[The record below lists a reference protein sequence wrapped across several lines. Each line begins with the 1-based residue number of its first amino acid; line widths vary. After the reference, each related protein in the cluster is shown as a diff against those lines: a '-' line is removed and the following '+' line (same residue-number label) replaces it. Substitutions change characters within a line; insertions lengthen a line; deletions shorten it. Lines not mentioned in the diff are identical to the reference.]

1 MKNIFKT
8 LTIIILTLLM
18 KVSLVNAS
26 DLNITG
32 NTSENAVITDAKG
45 NIISNNEKFSEW
57 QPVDVT
63 YPDITIENNNISDGD
78 TISIII
84 PENVQVKQNIKAP
97 VLAKDKQNIGTFTIS
112 KGAKAGTITIT
123 NAKHVNSTP
132 LNRHLYVSFG
142 AYGTEKDENT
152 NDDWIINKV
161 AWINQTNGNIV
172 WNVAV
177 NNQDGLENTIII
189 KDTPD
194 DNQSLI
200 NNTVNVQYG
209 HYQGQT
215 FIVERQGTLPIIK
228 TKDGFEVDLG
238 KYSEKNAQI
247 TYETKPITNGFI
259 KNNVSL
265 EVNGKEIGSNSATVN
280 YGADAGYIG
289 SSSQSKSSLNDSS
302 SSDSSL
308 SSSSMSSSSSNEIA
322 SKPSESNV
330 SGTPLRDKTTLKSNS
345 SSEKLLNDSSSSIK
359 DERTKVESTSISK
372 SSVTGSSNNNQQK
385 LIAVKNQN
393 QSLSSTSSEKHLEP
407 SNKNNK
413 IPKTGEKQ
421 EYLKAIGVVIL
432 TLLFLFIIVL
442 RKKDKK

>member
-1 MKNIFKT
+1 MKKIFKT
-8 LTIIILTLLM
+8 LTVIILTLLM
-18 KVSLVNAS
+18 KVGLANAS
-26 DLNITG
+26 NLNVTG
-32 NTSENAVITDAKG
+32 NTSESAEITDTKG
-45 NIISNNEKFSEW
+45 NTITKNEKFSEW

-63 YPDITIENNNISDGD
+63 YPDITIENKDISNGD

-97 VLAKDKQNIGTFTIS
+97 VLAKDKQNIGTFTIL
-112 KGAKAGTITIT
+112 KGAKMGTITIT

-142 AYGTEKDENT
+142 AYGTVKDENT

-215 FIVERQGTLPIIK
+215 FIVERQGTLPMIK

-238 KYSEKNAQI
+238 RYSEKNAQI
-247 TYETKPITNGFI
+247 TYETKPLTNGFI
-259 KNNVSL
+259 KNDVML
-265 EVNGKEIGSNSATVN
+265 KVNGKEIGSNSATVN

-289 SSSQSKSSLNDSS
+289 SSNQSKSSLNNSS

-308 SSSSMSSSSSNEIA
+308 SSSSMSSSSSDEIT
-322 SKPSESNV
+322 SKSSVSSDLSN
-330 SGTPLRDKTTLKSNS
+330 DKTALKSNS

-385 LIAVKNQN
+385 IIAVKNQSKN
-393 QSLSSTSSEKHLEP
+393 LSSTSSKKHLEP
-407 SNKNNK
+407 SNQNNE

>member
-1 MKNIFKT
+1 MKKIFKT
-8 LTIIILTLLM
+8 LTVIILTLLM
-18 KVSLVNAS
+18 KVGLANAS
-26 DLNITG
+26 NLNVTG
-32 NTSENAVITDAKG
+32 NTSESAVITDTKG
-45 NIISNNEKFSEW
+45 KTIPKNEKFSEW

-63 YPDITIENNNISDGD
+63 YPDITIENKDISDGD

-97 VLAKDKQNIGTFTIS
+97 VLAKDKQNIGTFTIL
-112 KGAKAGTITIT
+112 KGAKMGTIAIT

-142 AYGTEKDENT
+142 AYGTVKDENT

-161 AWINQTNGNIV
+161 AWINQINGNIV

-177 NNQDGLENTIII
+177 NNQDGLENAIII

-215 FIVERQGTLPIIK
+215 FIVERQGTLPMIK

-238 KYSEKNAQI
+238 RYSEKNAQI
-247 TYETKPITNGFI
+247 TYETKPLTNGFI
-259 KNNVSL
+259 KNDVVL

-289 SSSQSKSSLNDSS
+289 SSSQSKSSLNNSS
-302 SSDSSL
+302 SSDSSS
-308 SSSSMSSSSSNEIA
+308 SSSSMSSSSSDEIT
-322 SKPSESNV
+322 SKSSVSSDLSN
-330 SGTPLRDKTTLKSNS
+330 DKTALKSNS

-359 DERTKVESTSISK
+359 DEKTKVESTSISK
-372 SSVTGSSNNNQQK
+372 SSVTGSSINNQQK
-385 LIAVKNQN
+385 IIAIKNQS
-393 QSLSSTSSEKHLEP
+393 QSLSSTSSENHLEP
-407 SNKNNK
+407 SNKNNE